1 MRDNLDKVIRIF
13 RNTATHLDEYLNN
26 SVRDLII
33 SNKNQCKVITIASKS
48 GILFKI
54 FELERMIM
62 QAATAIPLQQIYS
75 ASKNKIQNICS
86 DCNRAQKCLAYE
98 LEGGELDA
106 FNQIVTHSKKLNRGD
121 YLYQAGDEFSSIF
134 VIRSGSI
141 KTFIDDED
149 GREQI
154 LGFSIQ
160 GDIAA
165 LDGAT
170 MNEYPTTAQALETT
184 YVCEIPFAR
193 YLELAV
199 KEPTL
204 YKQLLI
210 QMSNQIRNEEEHTLL
225 IGTKSAEQRLASL
238 LISFSKRYAERG
250 FSKNEFNLHM
260 SRRDIG
266 NYLSAAMETVNRLF
280 SRLQASELIEIHG
293 KLVKIRDYDGLHR
306 LATGSDL

>member
-1 MRDNLDKVIRIF
+1 MQ
-13 RNTATHLDEYLNN
+13 TAT
-26 SVRDLII
+26 V
-33 SNKNQCKVITIASKS
+33 
-48 GILFKI
+48 
-54 FELERMIM
+54 
-62 QAATAIPLQQIYS
+62 IPLQEIYT
-75 ASKNKIQNICS
+75 APKKQIQNICS
-86 DCNRAQKCLAYE
+86 DCNRAQKCLAHA
-98 LEGGELDA
+98 LDGDELDA

-160 GDIAA
+160 GDIVA

-170 MNEYPTTAQALETT
+170 MSIYPTTAQALETT

-199 KEPTL
+199 KVPVL
-204 YKQLLI
+204 YQQLLI
-210 QMSNQIRNEEEHTLL
+210 QMSHQIRDEEEHTLL

-266 NYLSAAMETVNRLF
+266 NYHSAAMETVSRLF
-280 SRLQASELIEIHG
+280 SRLQAGGFIEVHG
-293 KLVKIRDYDGLHR
+293 KLVEIRDHEGLHR
-306 LATGSDL
+306 LAIGNDL